1 MHTFTAMAGGS
12 AVNYFNGQYLIYG
25 LSVHWQDSSADLS
38 GHTSL
43 TYLFFLGI
51 SKPSSLFSVFL
62 LSLHLIYGFVEVP
75 FMKSRDSPSL
85 TKSHTYA

>member
-43 TYLFFLGI
+43 TYLFFRNLETFL
-51 SKPSSLFSVFL
+51 SLFCFL
-62 LSLHLIYGFVEVP
+62 AKFTPHLRLFGSSIHE
-75 FMKSRDSPSL
+75 K
-85 TKSHTYA
+85 